1 MVLSL
6 PKNELKSYLGKQ
18 LDSYFPDAIP
28 FSGSDIDC
36 ALDLS
41 LERLEKCFQGISF
54 PAYSDAQ
61 GQTYFSHLHGDQYAH
76 FLYFFANSLWELS
89 ENKVVC
95 DKVIYLN
102 RVLNNFFVS
111 YKGKMPDIFFF
122 AHPIGSIIGNADYS
136 NYLVISQGV
145 TINTDHDEDG
155 NPAPKLG
162 KGLFLGAGAKIIG
175 NKQIGDRVSVGVDTL
190 IHQTEIADDK
200 VVYTDNEG
208 KVCIVDRK
216 KECAAQL
223 YFRDS
228 LI

>member
-89 ENKVVC
+89 
-95 DKVIYLN
+95 
-102 RVLNNFFVS
+102 
-111 YKGKMPDIFFF
+111 
-122 AHPIGSIIGNADYS
+122 
-136 NYLVISQGV
+136 
-145 TINTDHDEDG
+145 
-155 NPAPKLG
+155 
-162 KGLFLGAGAKIIG
+162 
-175 NKQIGDRVSVGVDTL
+175 
-190 IHQTEIADDK
+190 
-200 VVYTDNEG
+200 
-208 KVCIVDRK
+208 RK
-216 KECAAQL
+216 
-223 YFRDS
+223 
-228 LI
+228 

>member
-1 MVLSL
+1 MRIFCISL
-6 PKNELKSYLGKQ
+6 R
-18 LDSYFPDAIP
+18 IP
-28 FSGSDIDC
+28 FGNC
-36 ALDLS
+36 
-41 LERLEKCFQGISF
+41 R
-54 PAYSDAQ
+54 
-61 GQTYFSHLHGDQYAH
+61 
-76 FLYFFANSLWELS
+76 

-190 IHQTEIADDK
+190 IHR
-200 VVYTDNEG
+200 
-208 KVCIVDRK
+208 DRD
-216 KECAAQL
+216 C
-223 YFRDS
+223 
-228 LI
+228 